1 MAFSKCLHIVMLL
14 FVMGAGQLFAQ
25 QNSNRVSGIV
35 VDQDDQPVVGAVVIV
50 AGSTS
55 GTTTAIDGSFSL
67 NVPPN
72 GSLQV
77 SFLGYKSATIAV
89 GNKTQIKVVLEPD
102 IVEME
107 SVVVVGYGTQK
118 KINLTGAVASVSTGE
133 LVNRPVANLA
143 EALQGLSPGLIIE
156 QSNSAPGSRVGINIR
171 GLNTMNNNNPLIIV
185 DGIPGADIQNVA
197 IGDIDQISV
206 LKDASSTAIYGS
218 RGSNGVILITT
229 KRGEAGKSEVTY
241 DFQYGWQSPA
251 HLPTLADSWIYASL
265 RNEALVN
272 SGQSV
277 RFTPEEI
284 AWYKSGEGPNV
295 KWMEEIYRQASP
307 MQSHNITISGG
318 NAKTTHMI
326 SLGYLNQESMF
337 KGDNFG
343 LNRYNAR
350 VNVTHQVLPALKVAA
365 TAAYVRNNIKDHA
378 YWTEWIIEQ
387 CSRMPT
393 IYPVVNEDGSYNY
406 PSGSNSNALSRLE
419 KGGYR
424 QNSNDEL
431 SGTLQAELK
440 IIDGLKLSGMVA
452 GYLQNNQL
460 HENRKAITDAMSGD
474 KENKIT
480 ENSHRTFLMTSN
492 LRLDYEK
499 QFGKHAVAAMAGFE
513 YEGTQYKWFETSRK
527 YVDWDFDIL
536 GSDQAGTDINNS
548 GGAIDRDIMYSVFGR
563 ATYNYDG
570 KYLFEFNLRNDNSSK
585 FKKGNQ
591 GKIFPSLSAA
601 WRISEEPFFAAV
613 TPWVQ
618 SLKLRTSWGESGNNR
633 IGDYVYTSNVSLG
646 TGYVFNDQLASTAY
660 FSAYNEDIRWE
671 TTTMFDVA
679 IDVGVLKNALN
690 FTFEY
695 FYNNT
700 RDILVTLPVSGVY
713 GDGAAVQNYGKV
725 ATQGWELSASYLF
738 KTGAVKHRLSA
749 HLSDSQNEV
758 KQFGPESIGGYDVNT
773 IIKEGY
779 PLWSYYA
786 YRWNGFFQNEGEVSQ
801 GPHLAGVA
809 PKPGDIRYL
818 DKNGDGEITEDEDR
832 FIVGN
837 RYPRYTYGFNYG
849 LEWNGFDFSM
859 LWQGVG
865 KRMIWVRGEAVEAFH
880 NNNEGPVFDFH
891 IDRWTPANPDAT
903 YPRLTV
909 GAESTNNA
917 AKSDFWIQDATYLR
931 LKNVQLGY
939 TLPQSITKKFFVS
952 NLRVYASIQNALT
965 FSKMKGGWDPETS
978 DGQGGGRIYPV
989 SRVVSLGVNIKF

>member
-1 MAFSKCLHIVMLL
+1 MKCFKKVHLL
-14 FVMGAGQLFAQ
+14 LWLFLLPVFTFAQ
-25 QNSNRVSGIV
+25 TVISGTVTDAAGETVIGANV
-35 VDQDDQPVVGAVVIV
+35 VEKGTRNGAVTDVN
-50 AGSTS
+50 GKFT
-55 GTTTAIDGSFSL
+55 L
-67 NVPPN
+67 NVAE
-72 GSLQV
+72 GAVLQV
-77 SFLGYKSATIAV
+77 SFLGYATQEVRATPNMTV
-89 GNKTQIKVVLEPD
+89 TLTEDAKALNE
-102 IVEME
+102 
-107 SVVVVGYGTQK
+107 VVVVGYGTQK
-118 KINLTGAVASVSTGE
+118 KINLTGAVATVSTEE

-185 DGIPGADIQNVA
+185 DGISGADIQNVA

-229 KRGEAGKSEVTY
+229 KKGQEGKTEVTY

-251 HLPTLADSWIYASL
+251 HLPNMADSWIYASL

-272 SGQSV
+272 SGQPAK
-277 RFTPEEI
+277 FTPEEI
-284 AWYKSGEGPNV
+284 AYYKNGGPNV
-295 KWMEEIYRQASP
+295 KWIEEIYRQTAP
-307 MQSHNITISGG
+307 MQSHNITITGG
-318 NAKTTHMI
+318 NSKTTHMI

-337 KGDNFG
+337 KGPDYG

-350 VNVTHQVLPALKVAA
+350 MNVTHQVLPALKVTA

-393 IYPVVNEDGSYNY
+393 IYPITDENGNYTHPGGSTT
-406 PSGSNSNALSRLE
+406 NALSRLE

-424 QNSNDEL
+424 INYNDNL

-440 IIDGLKLSGMVA
+440 IIDGLKLSGMIA
-452 GYLQNNQL
+452 GQLQNNQM
-460 HENRKAITDAMSGD
+460 HENRKAIALSND

-480 ENSHRTFLMTSN
+480 ENLHRTFFLTSN
-492 LRLDYEK
+492 LLLTYEK
-499 QFGKHAVAAMAGFE
+499 QFGKHAVGAMIGTE
-513 YEGTQYKWFETSRK
+513 YEGTSYKWFETSRK
-527 YVDWDFDIL
+527 YAEWEYDVI
-536 GSDQAGTDINNS
+536 GSDLAGADINNS
-548 GGAIDRDIMYSVFGR
+548 GNAIDRDIIYSVFGR

-591 GKIFPSLSAA
+591 GKLFPSLSAA

-613 TPWVQ
+613 TPYVQ

-633 IGDYVYTSNVSLG
+633 IDNYVYTPTVSLG
-646 TGYVFNDQLASTAY
+646 TGYMFGDQQVSTAY

-671 TTTMFDVA
+671 TTSMFDIA
-679 IDVGVLKNALN
+679 LEVGVLNNALN

-700 RDILVTLPVSGVY
+700 RDILVSLPVSGIY
-713 GDGAAVQNYGKV
+713 GSGVAVQNYGKV
-725 ATQGWELSASYLF
+725 ATRGWELSADYMF
-738 KTGAVKHRLSA
+738 RTGAVKHHVSA

-758 KQFGPESIGGYDVNT
+758 KQFGSESIGGYDVNT
-773 IIKEGY
+773 IVKEGY

-786 YRWNGFFQNEGEVSQ
+786 YRWDGFFQNQEEVNQ
-801 GPHLAGVA
+801 GPHLEGIT

-818 DKNGDGEITEDEDR
+818 DKDGDGKVTEDKDR

-837 RYPRYTYGFNYG
+837 RYPRYTYGLSYG

-891 IDRWTPANPDAT
+891 IDRWTPGNPDAT

-917 AKSDFWIQDATYLR
+917 AKSDFWIQDAAYLR

-952 NLRVYASIQNALT
+952 NLRIYASIQNALT

-978 DGQGGGRIYPV
+978 DSQGGGRIYPV
-989 SRVVSLGVNIKF
+989 SRVVSFGVNIKFN